1 MKFLL
6 SQYIDPVLVEL
17 EEAGYTASES
27 DPYVNI
33 CAIITNNNSE
43 HCAVEYGFQVI
54 LKVNATA
61 EGKRCVICEC
71 DLSNCACVSSLVLAM
86 N

>member
-17 EEAGYTASES
+17 EEAGYIGSES
-27 DPYVNI
+27 YPSVDI

-54 LKVNATA
+54 LKVIATA
-61 EGKRCVICEC
+61 EGKRCVIVICPIVR
-71 DLSNCACVSSLVLAM
+71 VSLHLCLL
-86 N
+86 